1 MHFSHPRTKQ
11 IEGSFFILLFRSYS
25 REGKCESQTEM
36 NASEDQCSTAK
47 VVIYEEL
54 LETNQERSLLKDLNR
69 PIDH

>member
-1 MHFSHPRTKQ
+1 
-11 IEGSFFILLFRSYS
+11 
-25 REGKCESQTEM
+25 M
-36 NASEDQCSTAK
+36 NASEDQCSTTK